1 MTYIQDPKQL
11 ARSFTASVPLPP
23 ESAGEA
29 PGAHIA
35 GPFVQD
41 RGQASIISP
50 QAEVAGQHYS
60 ELDVSITD
68 EDRAFWCFM
77 KPPTRPSFSRQLLV
91 DLAHMQQMI
100 KKLFADG
107 SAPFDYFILGSRW
120 PGVFNLGGDLNLF
133 AEKIRQRDREGLRQ
147 YAYAC
152 VGSGYANYTGY
163 DNGIVTIAL
172 LQGDALGGGLESALS
187 CDILIAERQTKFGL
201 PEVLFNMFPGMGAY
215 SFLSRRVGMMKAEQ
229 MMLEGRTYTADE
241 MLALGAIDMVVEQ
254 GEGVQAVRAH
264 IARNRSRL
272 LAMSAV
278 YKARRRVNPVTLEEL
293 RDVTDIWVDT
303 ALRITEQD
311 LRRMCRIAAAQD
323 RFRARGP
330 ETSVAK
336 AG

>member
-1 MTYIQDPKQL
+1 MTFIHDPKQIK
-11 ARSFTASVPLPP
+11 RSFAPAMP
-23 ESAGEA
+23 A
-29 PGAHIA
+29 PGGIRGSAPAMHIP
-35 GPFVQD
+35 GPFACDIAQV
-41 RGQASIISP
+41 SSISP
-50 QAEVAGQHYS
+50 RAEVASQHYS
-60 ELDVSITD
+60 ELDVSITE

-77 KPPTRPSFSRQLLV
+77 KPPTRPSFSRQLLI
-91 DLAHMQQMI
+91 DLADVQRMI

-107 SAPFDYFILGSRW
+107 PAPFDYFILGSRW
-120 PGVFNLGGDLNLF
+120 PGVFNMGGDLNLF

-152 VGSGYANYTGY
+152 VDSGYANYTGY
-163 DNGIVTIAL
+163 DNGVVTIAL

-215 SFLSRRVGMMKAEQ
+215 SFLSRRIGMMKTEQ
-229 MMLEGRTYTADE
+229 MMLDGRTYTADE

-254 GEGVQAVRAH
+254 GEGERAVRAH

-272 LAMSAV
+272 LALSAV
-278 YKARRRVNPVTLEEL
+278 YRARRRVNPVSLDEL
-293 RDVTDIWVDT
+293 RDVTDMWVDT
-303 ALRITEQD
+303 ALRLSEQD

-330 ETSVAK
+330 EAAVAK